1 MMNEVPVK
9 IPEIA
14 GRIGFK
20 KQDGMIYVRYLAKR
34 NYDADSQSNRPDWV
48 NIGRRIERMPSM
60 MYPNDNYEKFFGEDK
75 EEAEEEMSA
84 AEERYARD
92 NGIYGTYY
100 PFFIALYNEFKQQ
113 VRRNPDTP
121 VQGYKAESINR
132 VLRPLREMM
141 EGEVYAGLLGMVETG
156 EEAGMTY
163 GEVMILLTQYK
174 SALSKYRRS
183 RL

>member
-1 MMNEVPVK
+1 M
-9 IPEIA
+9 
-14 GRIGFK
+14 
-20 KQDGMIYVRYLAKR
+20 D
-34 NYDADSQSNRPDWV
+34 
-48 NIGRRIERMPSM
+48 
-60 MYPNDNYEKFFGEDK
+60 
-75 EEAEEEMSA
+75 EEMTAEEE
-84 AEERYARD
+84 RFARD

-113 VRRNPDTP
+113 VRRNSDTP